1 MVLCGIS
8 SNGWHEKVVENR
20 DMSTKTKELQYLGN
34 KDLLTLPKTVFLA
47 SSTIPPDVVLRCY
60 DWATGEHEGC
70 VVSGFSSKLEQ
81 DVLHFLLKSKTPV
94 IMVLA
99 RRMYRE
105 IPEELKV
112 PLVQGRL
119 LIISTSTA
127 IRQSRATALARN
139 RYICEL
145 ADRIMMVGVTENSSL
160 YALQEQFRN
169 KQSTPF

>member
-1 MVLCGIS
+1 M
-8 SNGWHEKVVENR
+8 
-20 DMSTKTKELQYLGN
+20 DYLGN
-34 KDLLTLPKTVFLA
+34 RELLKQLKTAFLA
-47 SSTIPPDVVLRCY
+47 SGTIAPDVVLRCY
-60 DWATGEHEGC
+60 DWATGRHEGC

-81 DVLHFLLKSKTPV
+81 DMLHFLLKSKTPV

-112 PLVQGRL
+112 PLEQGRL

-127 IRQSRATALARN
+127 ARQSRTTALARN

-145 ADRIMMVGVTENSSL
+145 ADRIMMVGVTESSSL
-160 YALQEQFRN
+160 YGLQEAFSN
-169 KQSTPF
+169 KMIQ

>member
-1 MVLCGIS
+1 M
-8 SNGWHEKVVENR
+8 
-20 DMSTKTKELQYLGN
+20 DYLGN
-34 KDLLTLPKTVFLA
+34 RELLKQLKTAFLA
-47 SSTIPPDVVLRCY
+47 SGTIAPDVVLSCY
-60 DWATGEHEGC
+60 DWATDEHEGC

-112 PLVQGRL
+112 PLEQGRL

-145 ADRIMMVGVTENSSL
+145 ADYIMMVGVTENSSL
-160 YALQEQFRN
+160 YGLQEAFSN
-169 KQSTPF
+169 KLI

>member
-1 MVLCGIS
+1 M
-8 SNGWHEKVVENR
+8 
-20 DMSTKTKELQYLGN
+20 DYLGN
-34 KDLLTLPKTVFLA
+34 RELLKQLKTAFLA
-47 SSTIPPDVVLRCY
+47 SGTIAPDVVLRCY
-60 DWATGEHEGC
+60 DWATDEHEGC

-112 PLVQGRL
+112 PLEQGRL

-139 RYICEL
+139 RYICDL
-145 ADRIMMVGVTENSSL
+145 ADRIMMVGVKESSSL
-160 YALQEQFRN
+160 YGLQKEFGD
-169 KQSTPF
+169 KLT

>member
-1 MVLCGIS
+1 M
-8 SNGWHEKVVENR
+8 
-20 DMSTKTKELQYLGN
+20 DYLGN
-34 KDLLTLPKTVFLA
+34 RELLKQLKTAFLA
-47 SSTIPPDVVLRCY
+47 SGTIAPDVVLRCY
-60 DWATGEHEGC
+60 DWATDEHEGC

-112 PLVQGRL
+112 PLEQGRL

-145 ADRIMMVGVTENSSL
+145 ADYIMMVGVTENSSL
-160 YALQEQFRN
+160 YGLQEAFSN
-169 KQSTPF
+169 KLI